1 MRVKL
6 VGKGSINGLKNR
18 SDIQVLIVPDNND
31 DPRKENPDHI
41 PISVAIDPESEP
53 GDPELILYVD
63 E

>member
-18 SDIQVLIVPDNND
+18 SDIAVLIVPD
-31 DPRKENPDHI
+31 DPDSQPVPDHI
-41 PISVAIDPESEP
+41 PIRVTIDPESDEL
-53 GDPELILYVD
+53 DPELILYVD